1 MHKLL
6 IELKY
11 RRVVFFNNE
20 QKWVLI
26 RASYALVKHFYQHR
40 QVVVEFGLNF
50 LWLLDLKEELID
62 VAHVLVAEEEIF
74 GALDLYLDY
83 VRLLLAAL

>member
-1 MHKLL
+1 
-6 IELKY
+6 
-11 RRVVFFNNE
+11 
-20 QKWVLI
+20 
-26 RASYALVKHFYQHR
+26 
-40 QVVVEFGLNF
+40 VEFGLNF